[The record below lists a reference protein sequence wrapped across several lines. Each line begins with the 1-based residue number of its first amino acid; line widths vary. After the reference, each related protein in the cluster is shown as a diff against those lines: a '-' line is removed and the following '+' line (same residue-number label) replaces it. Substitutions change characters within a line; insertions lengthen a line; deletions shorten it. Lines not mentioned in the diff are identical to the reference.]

1 MLIDGTYVTAAYK
14 KHVNSKTNFISI
26 ANGLHIPIKLRYK
39 YLLSFSPDF
48 NNFNTKW
55 WLHNSVP
62 YLNRLVFTA
71 KVLPVEKMNLW
82 YLKGMCRQV
91 ELNAKIFLFFF
102 ISSYL
107 LLQFVN
113 VKIQRKAN

>member
-26 ANGLHIPIKLRYK
+26 SNGLHIPIKLRYK

-48 NNFNTKW
+48 NNFNTK